1 MLFTLLF
8 GNGFLCF
15 CLMAVLRDS
24 YAVLTVCLKIPMLIY
39 GLFKGFLRFCYRWVK
54 GFLYASLM
62 ALFDGFFPI
71 I

>member
-1 MLFTLLF
+1 
-8 GNGFLCF
+8 
-15 CLMAVLRDS
+15 MAVLRDS

-62 ALFDGFFPI
+62 ALFEGFFPI